1 MGAVVTREVWT
12 PIWKWVMLARD
23 RKNRQACCGEVRFT
37 SADVGASR
45 WVKWGSRHCIP
56 PIGGAQVPPRA
67 LEFVWT
73 LQSVLT
79 GLYKIS
85 LRGGRENA

>member
-56 PIGGAQVPPRA
+56 PVGGAQVPPRA

-79 GLYKIS
+79 GLS
-85 LRGGRENA
+85 LQDQLERR